1 MDLRALKYFTSVY
14 ETGSFS
20 AASRS
25 QFIAQP
31 SISAAIKQLE
41 QSLSQTLFVRLA
53 RGVKPTEAGQQLYP
67 LAIQL
72 LGQADAI
79 QELFIEKP
87 FKIPFRL
94 GLIKGLSVESMSNLL
109 KKFTSAV
116 DAMDLTLV
124 PDSEQC
130 DARIIS
136 RDLMQTGEKFL
147 PMWQED
153 YQLALPLNHPLGL
166 QEDIV
171 LAALKDIPFILR
183 TPCEGWSIL
192 RERLQHAGIVLDIRA
207 RIQTVEYAL
216 GLVKAGLGCAFIPVS
231 GEAFTHQEVVFR
243 ELQDLKLS
251 RQIGLAYRQDS
262 AVLQVLLQIVGDK
275 T

>member
-1 MDLRALKYFTSVY
+1 MDLRALKYFTAVY

-41 QSLSQTLFVRLA
+41 QSLSQSLFVRLA

-79 QELFIEKP
+79 QDLFIEKP

-94 GLIKGLSVESMSNLL
+94 GLIKGLSVERMSTLL
-109 KKFTSAV
+109 KQFTTAV

-124 PDSEQC
+124 PDTEQC

-136 RDLMQTGEKFL
+136 KDLTQAGEKFL
-147 PMWQED
+147 PIWQED
-153 YQLALPLNHPLGL
+153 YQLALPVNHPLGL
-166 QEDIV
+166 VEEIMLV
-171 LAALKDIPFILR
+171 SLRDIPFIQR
-183 TPCEGWSIL
+183 TPCEGWNLL
-192 RERLQHAGIVLDIRA
+192 RERLQSAGIALDIRA

-231 GEAFTHQEVVFR
+231 SEVSMHQDVVFK
-243 ELQDLKLS
+243 ELLDLKLS

-262 AVLQVLLQIVGDK
+262 AILQVLLQIVSSK
-275 T
+275 V

>member
-41 QSLSQTLFVRLA
+41 QSLSQPLFIRLA

-67 LAIQL
+67 LALQL
-72 LGQADAI
+72 LGQAEAI
-79 QELFIEKP
+79 QELFIEQP

-94 GLIKGLSVESMSNLL
+94 GLIKGLSVDRMSKLL
-109 KKFTSAV
+109 KQFTAAV
-116 DAMDLTLV
+116 DAMELTLV
-124 PDSEQC
+124 PDEEQC
-130 DARIIS
+130 DARIINKN
-136 RDLMQTGEKFL
+136 LLQTGEKFL

-153 YQLALPLNHPLGL
+153 YQLAIPVSHSLGL
-166 QEDIV
+166 LEQV
-171 LAALKDIPFILR
+171 SLTSLADVPFIQR
-183 TPCEGWSIL
+183 TPCEGWNML
-192 RERLQHAGIVLDIRA
+192 RDRLQQTGIVLDIRA

-216 GLVKAGLGCAFIPVS
+216 GLVKAGLGCAFIPISSEVS
-231 GEAFTHQEVVFR
+231 SHNDIVFR
-243 ELQDLKLS
+243 ELSDLKHS

-262 AVLQVLLQIVGDK
+262 AILQVLLQVVSP
-275 T
+275 